1 MGLCFF
7 LSADEAPD
15 SGAPRANRAE
25 NGQHPLD
32 QKESSKRR
40 PMTARMSEEPGSP
53 QSFNELKLQ
62 AGEFGASRAHPAL
75 RQTLVCRPRAAAIKK
90 KSLTFQTPRSS
101 SPLTLSDPT
110 PFPHPTAE
118 EISHGEDDDAM
129 DECEFEITSTEG
141 PVDAETQ
148 KFDAIIGA
156 LEDLLMSCLLYTSP
170 SPRDQ
175 RGSRMPSSA

>member
-1 MGLCFF
+1 LVGLCFF
-7 LSADEAPD
+7 LSADEASD

-75 RQTLVCRPRAAAIKK
+75 RQTLPSSA
-90 KSLTFQTPRSS
+90 PRSS
-101 SPLTLSDPT
+101 
-110 PFPHPTAE
+110 HQE
-118 EISHGEDDDAM
+118 E
-129 DECEFEITSTEG
+129 
-141 PVDAETQ
+141 
-148 KFDAIIGA
+148 KFDF
-156 LEDLLMSCLLYTSP
+156 P
-170 SPRDQ
+170 N
-175 RGSRMPSSA
+175 SSLV